1 MTTAMKGRPERRASF
16 AGLGEQRHKS
26 RYGDY
31 WNMIPA
37 EILLIKTLEEIE
49 KLSPSQRAWLTQVWR
64 GLPGH
69 SVEVQKWY
77 DPDDGRPNARQ
88 HLMRLGYRPASEEV
102 KAPVRKARR
111 GRGSY

>member
-37 EILLIKTLEEIE
+37 EILRLRTLEEIE
-49 KLSPSQRAWLTQVWR
+49 QLTPAQRGWLTQVWR
-64 GLPGH
+64 GLPDH
-69 SVEVQKWY
+69 SVDVQKCY
-77 DPDDGRPNARQ
+77 ESSGARE
-88 HLMRLGYRPASEEV
+88 HLMRLGYAPASEKV